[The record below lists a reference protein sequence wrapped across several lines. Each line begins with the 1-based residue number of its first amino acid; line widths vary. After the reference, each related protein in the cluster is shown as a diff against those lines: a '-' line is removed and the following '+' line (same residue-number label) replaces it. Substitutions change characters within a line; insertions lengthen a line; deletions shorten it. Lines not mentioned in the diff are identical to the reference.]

1 MYGFVAPKDA
11 YQLPDYEG
19 IMDQYGKLHEDM
31 KEGRVLSAYA
41 LDRHGLAAA
50 VAKMVNLE
58 TALVLRLSTILTR
71 EISLLPDLAIW
82 YLRFRLTK
90 WEVFPLPIQ

>member
-1 MYGFVAPKDA
+1 MASCAKDA

-50 VAKMVNLE
+50 VAKWHLE
-58 TALVLRLSTILTR
+58 TALALRSSTILTQ
-71 EISLLPDLAIW
+71 ETSLLLDLVIW